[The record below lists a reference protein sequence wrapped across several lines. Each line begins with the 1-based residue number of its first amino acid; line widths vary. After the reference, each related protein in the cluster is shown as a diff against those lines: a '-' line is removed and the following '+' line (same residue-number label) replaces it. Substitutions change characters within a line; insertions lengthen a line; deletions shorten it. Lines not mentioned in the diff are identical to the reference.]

1 MEDMLMPRTSCNI
14 LIELLCITLLSTVA
28 GGAEENRFK
37 ININGMDLWFD
48 RQTGSLEYLASPAT
62 GVLLDGTQQRS
73 GLLDVAYPT
82 KEFTPLR
89 LASRFSKAQLLR
101 DGNALTIEWETLGP
115 SRSIFPLSEGRV
127 SARVTVRPARDGRT
141 VILSCQIE
149 NHSNTPI
156 PQVLFPDLW
165 GLTPSN
171 GVGGTELRLA
181 RGVIHPFTVP
191 FRPPE
196 SAPPYY
202 DRVGWKEYPAEGGYY
217 SQNAL
222 RWLDFGGLWGG
233 LSVFQRKWRTEDR
246 PDVLT
251 YRAEHDPMH
260 LRLAWQHKRQIDP
273 GQIWESGEFWLTPHP
288 GGWAKG
294 IEVFRDY
301 VQQVNP
307 PRALPTHIRNGL
319 GFQTIWMLQAPEK
332 DSAKA
337 AFLYKDLPRVAADAV
352 QYGLDE
358 LVPWFWNSGYFSMPV
373 HFSKDLGTEKELLE
387 GIKQAET
394 LGVNVAPFF
403 SIHIIGAAG
412 KYGVTPGHDD
422 WTYHTELIPQFRPYY
437 AHDLEG
443 TFIDDDNPLWQQD
456 TLATLTD
463 WIKRGMASFS
473 FDQFSYKETPGL
485 KPGLINTIEQVRAVA
500 KSKDPQSTFG
510 SESCTDLEWDSS
522 LLDYTWNWVDYQ
534 DAGPLLSV
542 LRSPRLNCNIDD
554 SPLAVKKCFAE
565 GLYLNV
571 MPSEEDEPNGTALVS
586 ERPQLATA
594 LKRMAAMHRQF
605 LAYFI
610 EGNALG
616 ESVLDQ
622 ATTAFVRA
630 YQLRDRLLVFVLNDR
645 PEPQQVAVRSDLSL
659 WLPKGSDFEVNYFDE
674 HGKLLRDSSL
684 EGTHWL
690 AATDVLEPVEISAF
704 EIRSRRNER

>member
-1 MEDMLMPRTSCNI
+1 MSRASRNI
-14 LIELLCITLLSTVA
+14 LIELLCTVLLATVTSA
-28 GGAEENRFK
+28 AEESLFK
-37 ININGMDLWFD
+37 INMNGMDLWFD
-48 RQTGSLEYLASPAT
+48 RQSGSLEYLSSPAT
-62 GVLLDGTQQRS
+62 GVLLEGTQERS

-82 KEFTPLR
+82 SAFTPLR
-89 LASRFSKAQLLR
+89 LASRFSKAQVVQE
-101 DGNALTIEWETLGP
+101 GNTLTVGWETLGP
-115 SRSIFPLSEGRV
+115 SRSNFPLPEGHV
-127 SARVTVRPARDGRT
+127 SARVTVRPAQDGRT

-149 NHSNTPI
+149 NHSNAPI

-171 GVGGTELRLA
+171 GVGNTELRLA
-181 RGVIHPFTVP
+181 RGVVHPFTIP
-191 FRPPE
+191 FRPPD

-202 DRVGWKEYPAEGGYY
+202 DRVGWKEYPAERGYY

-222 RWLDFGGLWGG
+222 RWLDFGGLGGG

-273 GQIWESGEFWLTPHP
+273 GQTWESGEFWLTAHP

-319 GFQTIWMLQAPEK
+319 GFQSIWMVQAPEK
-332 DSAKA
+332 DPAKA
-337 AFLYKDLPRVAADAV
+337 AFSYKDLPRVAADAL

-358 LVPWFWNSGYFSMPV
+358 LVPWFWTSGYFSMPV
-373 HFSKDLGTEKELLE
+373 HFSRDLGTEKELLE

-403 SIHIIGAAG
+403 SIHIIGAPG

-443 TFIDDDNPLWQQD
+443 TFIDDGNPLWQQD
-456 TLATLTD
+456 TLRALTD
-463 WIKRGMASFS
+463 WINRGMASLS
-473 FDQFSYKETPGL
+473 FDQFSYKEAPGQ
-485 KPGLINTIEQVRAVA
+485 KPGLIKTIEQVRTVA
-500 KSKDPQSTFG
+500 KSKDAQSTFG
-510 SESCTDLEWDSS
+510 SESCTDLEWDTSI
-522 LLDYTWNWVDYQ
+522 LDYTWNWVDYL
-534 DAGPLLSV
+534 DAGPLVSV

-571 MPSEEDEPNGTALVS
+571 MPSKEDEPNGTALIS
-586 ERPQLATA
+586 ERPQLGKA
-594 LKRMAAMHRQF
+594 LRDAAAMRKQF
-605 LAYFI
+605 LPYFV

-616 ESVLDQ
+616 ESVLSE

-630 YQLRDRLLVFVLNDR
+630 YGLRGRLLLLILNDT
-645 PEPQQVAVRSDLSL
+645 PEPKHIAFRSDLSL
-659 WLPKGSDFEVNYFDE
+659 WLPQAGDFEVKYFDAQ
-674 HGKLLRDSSL
+674 GKLLRESSVA
-684 EGTHWL
+684 GTHFV
-690 AATDVLEPVEISAF
+690 AETDLLQPGEMGAVEVRAK
-704 EIRSRRNER
+704 